1 MQPLKNKQALS
12 RVLSEHTFSLRKSYN
27 IPINKMYGTN
37 KPSSKLPGASTERRN
52 HPFNQTMKSLRLS
65 SISPTKNQAEPQDF
79 SRTIHTFRSKKSH
92 NLRFDDDLGQKKHSY
107 KFLESTHI
115 INEEQPSNEVAP
127 VKRMNLKNTNRLL
140 YDLQHRDVNPDYQE

>member
-1 MQPLKNKQALS
+1 
-12 RVLSEHTFSLRKSYN
+12 
-27 IPINKMYGTN
+27 MYGTN